1 MSRCIVNYLQIMS
14 WDNLV
19 SEFLL
24 VIKEGR
30 TAERSDLPSGLL
42 LISVPKPQ
50 HLVPI
55 GAFALVFDEERR
67 NPATGSI
74 FFSSTTMW
82 TPHRM
87 GNPPCT
93 STRLRIKLP
102 HLGSTQFVH
111 KRSASS
117 AKQRQNVKGPPGVHP
132 PSQCEGDPATPW
144 DSRSSFP

>member
-55 GAFALVFDEERR
+55 GAFTLVFDEERR

-74 FFSSTTMW
+74 FFFFNNHVDA
-82 TPHRM
+82 P
-87 GNPPCT
+87 
-93 STRLRIKLP
+93 
-102 HLGSTQFVH
+102 
-111 KRSASS
+111 
-117 AKQRQNVKGPPGVHP
+117 
-132 PSQCEGDPATPW
+132 
-144 DSRSSFP
+144 